1 MTPQE
6 RLVSTALDQ
15 VGYIGKKS
23 SAQLDDFTANSG
35 GKFNKY
41 ARDLDALGDFYNYPK
56 QGYDWCDIFV
66 DWCFVQAFGRELA
79 QKLTFQ
85 PNRSCGAGT
94 AYSLGYYRN
103 HGRFFSA
110 PQAGD
115 QIFFGDAKST
125 WHTGIVTRVTGGG
138 GTTARTVCTVEGNAG
153 SPLGVHEFRYPVG
166 SKRIKGYGRP
176 DWSLVTG
183 AALTSPQPVAPPA
196 PSKEIKVG
204 GIVEFTGTQHYTSAS
219 GNTSFPCK
227 PGQARVTMIASGSKH
242 PYHLIHTGAGCT
254 VYGWVD
260 GKDLR

>member
-6 RLVSTALDQ
+6 RLVATAVDQ

-23 SAQLDDFTANSG
+23 NAQLDTPAANGG

-85 PNRSCGAGT
+85 PNRSAGAGT

-103 HGRFFSA
+103 NGHFSST
-110 PQAGD
+110 PQVGD
-115 QIFFGDAKST
+115 QIFFGDSKST
-125 WHTGIVTRVTGGG
+125 WHTGIVTRVTGG
-138 GTTARTVCTVEGNAG
+138 TVTTVEGNAG
-153 SPLGVHEFRYPVG
+153 SPLGVHEFRYQIG
-166 SKRIKGYGRP
+166 DRKIKGYGRP
-176 DWSLVTG
+176 YWTLVMGDTQPDTQPSSPS
-183 AALTSPQPVAPPA
+183 AAL
-196 PSKEIKVG
+196 KIG
-204 GIVEFTGTQHYTSAS
+204 DIVEFTGNQHYSSAN
-219 GNTSFPCK
+219 GNTSFLCK
-227 PGQARVTMIASGSKH
+227 PGKAKVTHIAKGKH
-242 PYHLIHTGAGCT
+242 PYHLVKVAGGTAT

-260 GKDLR
+260 EKNIKI

>member
-6 RLVSTALDQ
+6 RLVATALDQ
-15 VGYIGKKS
+15 VGYTGKRS
-23 SAQLDDFTANSG
+23 NSQLDSFTANSG

-56 QGYDWCDIFV
+56 QGFDWCDIFV
-66 DWCFVQAFGRELA
+66 DWCFVQTFGRELA

-103 HGRFFSA
+103 NGHFSAA

-115 QIFFGDAKST
+115 QIFFGDAQST

-138 GTTARTVCTVEGNAG
+138 GTTAGTVCTVEGNAG
-153 SPLGVHEFRYPVG
+153 DPLGVHEFRYPVG
-166 SKRIKGYGRP
+166 SKLIKGYGRP
-176 DWSLVTG
+176 YWTLAMG
-183 AALTSPQPVAPPA
+183 AAPPA
-196 PSKEIKVG
+196 AAQPSAPSAEIKIG
-204 GIVEFTGTQHYTSAS
+204 DIVEFTGSCHYSSANGS
-219 GNTSFPCK
+219 TSFRCR
-227 PGQARVTMIASGSKH
+227 PGKAKVTHIAKGKH
-242 PYHLIHTGAGCT
+242 PYHLEKVAGGAST

-260 GKDLR
+260 EKDVRQ